1 MASLQGVL
9 DIHLSSKICSKQHFD
24 FETEETTGARTL
36 FGCARES
43 LSGTQNEAAFSA
55 WLIKF

>member
-55 WLIKF
+55 